1 MTDLPKTQRHD
12 LEIEEIEK
20 DRLSS
25 KVRKIR
31 AQGNASENFEAL
43 VQKAEDLAKKIT
55 YLDEDLRVVETD
67 SAHEVVTLRS
77 DEPQSSPQDV
87 EYFQMEL
94 HKDGQTQLER
104 KRYKRE
110 ETETENVDFVVTE
123 KTLERLGKDLGKDL
137 RGK

>member
-1 MTDLPKTQRHD
+1 MTDLPTTQRHD

-31 AQGNASENFEAL
+31 AQGAAVDNFEAL

-77 DEPQSSPQDV
+77 DEPQSNPQEL

-110 ETETENVDFVVTE
+110 ETETENVDFVVSE

-137 RGK
+137 KGK

>member
-1 MTDLPKTQRHD
+1 MTDLPTTQRHD

-31 AQGNASENFEAL
+31 AQGSPVDNFEAL

-67 SAHEVVTLRS
+67 SAHEVVILRS
-77 DEPQSSPQDV
+77 DEPQSNPQEL

-94 HKDGQTQLER
+94 HTDGQTQLER

-110 ETETENVDFVVTE
+110 ETETEKVDFVVTE
-123 KTLERLGKDLGKDL
+123 KTLERLGKDLKGK
-137 RGK
+137 